1 MAGGKKYMYDA
12 NVNAFIVLSDTLYAD
27 LERYK
32 KSNYTETTSAIEK
45 LIDRGYLGDRVDFE
59 MVHPMDATLEY
70 SLERC
75 IGTVA
80 LQVTQGCNLR
90 CKYCAYS
97 GNYDNR
103 VHSGKRISKETA
115 FKAIDFLFAHSVD
128 RERVSLGFYGG
139 EPLLELDL
147 IKECVEYAKKR
158 VKAKS

>member
-1 MAGGKKYMYDA
+1 M
-12 NVNAFIVLSDTLYAD
+12 
-27 LERYK
+27 
-32 KSNYTETTSAIEK
+32 
-45 LIDRGYLGDRVDFE
+45 GDRVDFE

-115 FKAIDFLFAHSVD
+115 FKAIDFL
-128 RERVSLGFYGG
+128 
-139 EPLLELDL
+139 LLIL
-147 IKECVEYAKKR
+147 
-158 VKAKS
+158 